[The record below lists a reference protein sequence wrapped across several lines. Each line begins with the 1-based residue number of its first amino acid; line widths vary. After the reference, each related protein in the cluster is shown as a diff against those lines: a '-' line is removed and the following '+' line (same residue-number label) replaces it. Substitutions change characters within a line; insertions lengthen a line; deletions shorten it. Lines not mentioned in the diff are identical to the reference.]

1 MRFLAV
7 GWLDNQDQGMILHQ
21 INNCKKFVEQTSLK
35 LSLLVIKHLAR
46 FYKNIKGKKL
56 RIVSK
61 QPPLSSKF
69 LKKAVGVSYACGQLC
84 NIYIHLLK
92 KNRNL
97 FSDANV
103 NEKTNIGTTFGSFS
117 PLEVRCSLAK
127 IPFCYVESLIFK
139 SDPYLIILKA
149 KLPRALKIFLELIFV

>member
-1 MRFLAV
+1 MRVAS
-7 GWLDNQDQGMILHQ
+7 
-21 INNCKKFVEQTSLK
+21 C
-35 LSLLVIKHLAR
+35 VI
-46 FYKNIKGKKL
+46 YT
-56 RIVSK
+56 
-61 QPPLSSKF
+61 
-69 LKKAVGVSYACGQLC
+69 
-84 NIYIHLLK
+84 YIHLLK

-149 KLPRALKIFLELIFV
+149 KLPRALKICNVKTYICVTFA